1 MSCRSLHRMNTRKS
15 CHGFSIAMVE
25 YYTLN
30 ALEIR
35 LDISSRMAGVKPA
48 IRFHSM
54 ERLGRGCHFVVN
66 SGFEKVLP
74 FFC

>member
-15 CHGFSIAMVE
+15 CHGFSIAMFE

-35 LDISSRMAGVKPA
+35 LDISSTEWLGLSLLYVSILWKEWVVDA
-48 IRFHSM
+48 I
-54 ERLGRGCHFVVN
+54 L
-66 SGFEKVLP
+66 
-74 FFC
+74 